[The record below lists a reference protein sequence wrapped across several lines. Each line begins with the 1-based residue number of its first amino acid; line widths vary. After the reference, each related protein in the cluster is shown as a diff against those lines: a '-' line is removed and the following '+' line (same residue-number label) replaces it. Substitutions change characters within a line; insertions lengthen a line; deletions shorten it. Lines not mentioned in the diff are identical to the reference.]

1 MKLVIMAG
9 GKGTRVSKIS
19 DSIPKPLIQVD
30 GKSVLER
37 QILLAKK
44 YGIREIIIC
53 IGYLGQKIKDYFG
66 DGSDLDVVISYHQ
79 EAAPLGSAGAL
90 ANLKNQLN
98 EDFLLFYGDII
109 MEFNIQRMIDYH
121 HGKNADSTLL
131 VHPND
136 HPFDSDLIETN
147 NDNQITKFL
156 LKPHNDALIY
166 RNLVNAG
173 VYILSPKILNLIP
186 DNQKSDLVSDILIR
200 SLDKGLNLY
209 AYNTPEYVKDMGT
222 PLRFNEV
229 SEDILEKKL
238 QYMSLD
244 SPQKAIFMDRDGVI
258 NKEVDLLHNINQFDL
273 IDGVVEAIKLIN
285 KSNFM
290 AIIITNQPV
299 IARNLCS
306 LEELADIHKKLES
319 LLGNEGAFIN
329 AIYFCPHHPD
339 GGFPEERKE
348 YKIKCDCRKPSPG
361 MLLSASKEWNIN
373 LSESYMIGDHQR
385 DIDAGKNAGLKESF
399 LIQTNSRNALL
410 NKVKGII

>member
-9 GKGTRVSKIS
+9 GQGTRVSEIS

-30 GKSVLER
+30 GTSVLER
-37 QILLAKK
+37 QILLAKR

-66 DGSDLDVVISYHQ
+66 DGSEWDMMISYHL
-79 EAAPLGSAGAL
+79 EDFPLGSAGAL
-90 ANLKNQLN
+90 GNLKNQLN

-121 HGKNADSTLL
+121 NKENVDSTLL

-147 NDNQITKFL
+147 NESHITRFL
-156 LKPHNDALIY
+156 LKPHSEALIY
-166 RNLVNAG
+166 KNLVNAG
-173 VYILSPKILNLIP
+173 VYILSPKLLNLIP
-186 DNQKSDLVSDILIR
+186 DDQKSDLVSDILIR
-200 SLDKGLNLY
+200 SLEEGFDLY
-209 AYNTPEYVKDMGT
+209 AYNTSEYIKDMGT
-222 PLRFNEV
+222 PLRFTQV
-229 SEDILEKKL
+229 SEDISKKKL
-238 QYMSLD
+238 TVMSLD

-258 NKEVDLLHNINQFDL
+258 NEEVDLLHDIDKFEL
-273 IDGVVEAIKLIN
+273 IDGAIEAIKLIN
-285 KSNFM
+285 QSNFM
-290 AIIITNQPV
+290 AIIITNQPI
-299 IARNLCS
+299 IARNLCT
-306 LEELADIHKKLES
+306 LEELDDIHKKLET

-329 AIYFCPHHPD
+329 ALYFCPHHPD
-339 GGFPEERKE
+339 AGFPEERKE

-385 DIDAGKNAGLKESF
+385 DIDAGNNAGLKESL
-399 LIQTNSRNALL
+399 LIETNSKNALL
-410 NKVKGII
+410 NKVKSII